1 LVTKKVL
8 PKYDEG
14 EKSAA
19 WKIPT
24 NMKISQK
31 QLSKHRQA
39 KN

>member
-14 EKSAA
+14 KKSAA

-24 NMKISQK
+24 NMKIS
-31 QLSKHRQA
+31 
-39 KN
+39 